1 MVVANTAL
9 GAASTNEEAD
19 PSRIDIADQI
29 RAAVEAHQCTN
40 LRGRIGLGQH
50 ATICLALSSLPKWH
64 LQFASGRWLTGGYL
78 AGLHDLVS
86 QSLIWAESA
95 APDLV
100 ARHEQTLKRIWPAR
114 RSTAYRVPR
123 DLTNTSDREERT
135 RFYHYEYQNKLLVGL
150 AEFLLAVLRARR
162 HATLLVISDADCLS
176 PTSSSLIEIIQRQPG
191 SREWLRFILMDGDS
205 GLFASQSDT
214 ISVPG
219 FEKEDFYRHLDL
231 TGAKHAQRELI
242 YALSRGN
249 LRVGRA
255 LKYCAEAG
263 VGPVGNISAIA
274 IIDLYLASLPTER
287 RLALAVEYIQKGFS
301 GDLIAE
307 RNAETISPALLDP
320 ENMHQSA
327 LALERYRRGIGPLVL
342 AHALAIS
349 DGAQRIE
356 ALVEPCE
363 TLMAIGLYDTWFSFF
378 ASIFSDPD
386 LRSYG
391 DGNNLVNGLFIN
403 AAFVLYAMGYSR
415 VSVPFLEEFFVK
427 FPESRFIPT
436 VLYAQSMTY
445 GRYQIPVD
453 LERAEICAIKNI
465 DLIDGHFRTHR
476 KYTYIKVFAENAYA
490 YIKARQGKFSEALE
504 LCECGNEEILGVY
517 GESSYRLHRSIL
529 IYNTSQVYEIVG
541 DLVKA
546 EAKLREA
553 IALDPYYAEYHND
566 LGNLLSKVLAR
577 ESEALE
583 AYAQAIA
590 LSPPYYEAHLNRGIL
605 RAQIGDLAGAQS
617 DFERVLEIKP
627 QEWRALREI
636 GNIRLMAG
644 DAAGALES
652 YLCAL
657 RHEERDADL
666 QTNAGLACSEL
677 DDGEGA
683 VQHYHSAIA
692 VNPLH
697 ADAHNNLAA
706 ELVKYGRYDEALKHA
721 QLAAKHGQNP
731 DFARNLTAIEA
742 LCARSLDS

>member
-1 MVVANTAL
+1 VGPL
-9 GAASTNEEAD
+9 GAT
-19 PSRIDIADQI
+19 
-29 RAAVEAHQCTN
+29 
-40 LRGRIGLGQH
+40 LRGTYDANGLLTLITYPANAPPQ
-50 ATICLALSSLPKWH
+50 ATTA
-64 LQFASGRWLTGGYL
+64 FAY
-78 AGLHDLVS
+78 DLVDR
-86 QSLIWAESA
+86 LTTVDRGAGVVERFA
-95 APDLV
+95 YDALDREV
-100 ARHEQTLKRIWPAR
+100 AYTDPNGNVT
-114 RSTAYRVPR
+114 RST
-123 DLTNTSDREERT
+123 
-135 RFYHYEYQNKLLVGL
+135 
-150 AEFLLAVLRARR
+150 
-162 HATLLVISDADCLS
+162 
-176 PTSSSLIEIIQRQPG
+176 
-191 SREWLRFILMDGDS
+191 
-205 GLFASQSDT
+205 
-214 ISVPG
+214 
-219 FEKEDFYRHLDL
+219 
-231 TGAKHAQRELI
+231 
-242 YALSRGN
+242 
-249 LRVGRA
+249 
-255 LKYCAEAG
+255 
-263 VGPVGNISAIA
+263 
-274 IIDLYLASLPTER
+274 
-287 RLALAVEYIQKGFS
+287 
-301 GDLIAE
+301 
-307 RNAETISPALLDP
+307 
-320 ENMHQSA
+320 
-327 LALERYRRGIGPLVL
+327 
-342 AHALAIS
+342 
-349 DGAQRIE
+349 
-356 ALVEPCE
+356 
-363 TLMAIGLYDTWFSFF
+363 
-378 ASIFSDPD
+378 
-386 LRSYG
+386 
-391 DGNNLVNGLFIN
+391 
-403 AAFVLYAMGYSR
+403 YAMAAGAR
-415 VSVPFLEEFFVK
+415 GFDLL
-427 FPESRFIPT
+427 RT
-436 VLYAQSMTY
+436 VT
-445 GRYQIPVD
+445 
-453 LERAEICAIKNI
+453 
-465 DLIDGHFRTHR
+465 
-476 KYTYIKVFAENAYA
+476 
-490 YIKARQGKFSEALE
+490 
-504 LCECGNEEILGVY
+504 
-517 GESSYRLHRSIL
+517 L